1 MDLDERAMHRT
12 LSTSCAGNAR
22 TGSMA
27 GQFRNRGIDRGPV
40 LIILLLVGLITLPAI
55 GLALEQATRVL
66 IGHTNEVLTVIFS
79 PDGKLVASAGTDQ
92 TIRLW
97 DPDTGRDLRLLRG
110 HMGAIHALAFSPDGR
125 VLASGSADTSIRL
138 WDVET
143 GKELNAVTSNFG
155 AVRAVTFSPDG
166 KTIATGGTDGSL
178 RIWEAATGKE
188 IKSVR
193 GQFGVVFSIRYSPD
207 GKMLATGSS
216 DSQVHL
222 WDVATGRQ
230 RAVLPGHTGAVRAV
244 TFAPDGRWLATAS
257 ADGSLRIWDLDQSQ
271 ERLTITGHQGEVYG
285 LVLAPDGRALIS
297 SGADG
302 TVRVWDV
309 ISGNERHSLSGHKGT
324 VWTVAVSPDGLLLA
338 SGGKDRTVRLQS
350 PISPALTASLTE
362 KIQKRGNEI
371 GIAPSPPPLPEA
383 DLVFRPTE
391 VKAGSDVT
399 LSLTIKNKG
408 KGPLYRF
415 QARTKSEEPSL
426 DGHLFYFG
434 RIDGG
439 QSSEDIVTIKIPGDR
454 PDANIP
460 LHLVFEEYNGFVP
473 DQLKALL
480 TLKGLSRP
488 RFAYTMQVIDNGT
501 GNSVGNG
508 DGRIQKG
515 EAVDLLITVKNVGA
529 VTAQQTSVEVTM
541 PANHSLRLNKG
552 LVEIGSLNP
561 NEAKSVTVN
570 LFVGKDLRDE
580 HLPVRLFIRERSV
593 NQLLDETVKLA
604 VDHRVAPQ
612 IMATNKMVAI
622 ESPSVNI
629 HSGAGQET
637 SVIASGVKGQ
647 ELAVS
652 GELGAWYRVHI
663 SETEIGWI
671 AKNAVKETQELAKGD
686 MPIPAITGAPVVKL
700 FQNAPPVI
708 ALATPSDGIEV
719 NVERISLAGAAAS
732 EKGVSRI
739 EIRLNGQLVSHRDN
753 RGIAVKPGGA
763 ESPTNMEFTEKLTL
777 LEGKNQVV
785 VTAIDRDNLSSSRT
799 LFVTRIVDRGK
810 IWAVVVGISQYKA
823 VQSLRYADK
832 DALAFYD
839 YLTQHI
845 GVPKE
850 QITLLL
856 NDHATLMS
864 LKRTLGTELK
874 RKAGEKDTVIV
885 YYAGHGAPEADASAG
900 DDDGLEKYIVPYD
913 ADPRDL
919 YTTALP
925 MREIETIFQRLTPER
940 IIFISDSCYSGATA
954 GRTFATAS
962 RRAIVSEN
970 FLTRLSKGKG
980 RVVLTASKA
989 SEVSEERE
997 DLGHGVFT
1005 YYLLEGLKGK
1015 ADADKDGIVTV
1026 DEAYAYVSK
1035 KVPEVTG
1042 QNQHPVKRGE
1052 VEGQLVLGHV
1062 H

>member
-1 MDLDERAMHRT
+1 MHRT

-22 TGSMA
+22 NGSMA
-27 GQFRNRGIDRGPV
+27 GQFRSRGIGRCPA
-40 LIILLLVGLITLPAI
+40 LTILLLVGLITLPAI
-55 GLALEQATRVL
+55 GFALEQATRVL
-66 IGHTNEVLTVIFS
+66 IGHTSEVLTVIFS

-110 HMGAIHALAFSPDGR
+110 HMGTIHALAFSPDGR

-166 KTIATGGTDGSL
+166 KTIATGGNDGSL
-178 RIWEAATGKE
+178 RVWEAATGKE

-216 DSQVHL
+216 DTQVHL

-230 RAVLPGHTGAVRAV
+230 RTVLTGHTGAVRAV
-244 TFAPDGRWLATAS
+244 TFAPDGRWLASAS
-257 ADGSLRIWDLDQSQ
+257 ADGSLRIWDLAQSQ

-285 LVLAPDGRALIS
+285 LVFSPDGRVLIS

-309 ISGNERHSLSGHKGT
+309 TSGNERHSLSGHKGT
-324 VWTVAVSPDGLLLA
+324 VWSVAVSPDGLLLA
-338 SGGKDRTVRLQS
+338 SGGRDRTVRLQP

-371 GIAPSPPPLPEA
+371 GIVPSPPPLPEA

-391 VKAGSDVT
+391 VKAGSEVT

-415 QARTKSEEPSL
+415 QARTKSEEPSF

-439 QSSEDIVTIKIPGDR
+439 QSSEDIVTLKIPSDR

-460 LHLVFEEYNGFVP
+460 LYLVFEEYNGFVP

-480 TLKGLSRP
+480 TLKGLSHP
-488 RFAYTMQVIDNGT
+488 RFAYTLQVIDNGT

-515 EAVDLLITVKNVGA
+515 EAVDLLITVKNVGT
-529 VTAQQTSVEVTM
+529 VTAQQTSVEVTI
-541 PANHSLRLNKG
+541 PSNHSLRLNKS
-552 LVEIGSLNP
+552 LVEIGPLKP
-561 NEAKSVTVN
+561 NEAKSATVN

-593 NQLLDETVKLA
+593 NQMLDDTVTLA

-612 IMATNKMVAI
+612 IMATNKIVAI

-663 SETEIGWI
+663 SETEVGWI
-671 AKNAVKETQELAKGD
+671 AKSAVKETQELAKGD

-753 RGIAVKPGGA
+753 RGIAVKPGEA
-763 ESPTNMEFTEKLTL
+763 ETPTNMEFAEKLTL

-799 LFVTRIVDRGK
+799 LSVTRIVDRGK

-823 VQSLRYADK
+823 VQPLRYADK

-839 YLTQHI
+839 YLTQHL

-1026 DEAYAYVSK
+1026 DEVYAYVSK

-1052 VEGQLVLGHV
+1052 VEGQLALGHV
-1062 H
+1062 R

>member
-1 MDLDERAMHRT
+1 MSGQDRIRIMYRT
-12 LSTSCAGNAR
+12 
-22 TGSMA
+22 
-27 GQFRNRGIDRGPV
+27 IW
-40 LIILLLVGLITLPAI
+40 I
-55 GLALEQATRVL
+55 GLLAAAITGLPVISLAREETTRL
-66 IGHTNEVLTVIFS
+66 LAGHSNEILAVAFS
-79 PDGKLVASAGTDQ
+79 PDGQIIASAGTDQ

-97 DPDTGRDLRLLRG
+97 EPDTGRDLRILRG
-110 HMGAIHALAFSPDGR
+110 HMGAVHTVAFSPDGKSI
-125 VLASGSADTSIRL
+125 ASGSADTSLRI
-138 WDVET
+138 WDVAT
-143 GKELNAVTSNFG
+143 GRELHAVTSSFG
-155 AVRAVTFSPDG
+155 AVRAVTFSADG
-166 KTIATGGTDGSL
+166 KTIATGGNDGSFRL
-178 RIWEAATGKE
+178 WEVATGKE
-188 IKSVR
+188 LKSVR
-193 GQFGVVFSIRYSPD
+193 GQFGIVFAIRFSPD
-207 GKMLATGSS
+207 GKVLATGSS
-216 DSQVHL
+216 DMQVHL
-222 WDVATGRQ
+222 WDLATGKQ
-230 RAVLPGHTGAVRAV
+230 RSALTGHIGAVHSIVFQANNQ
-244 TFAPDGRWLATAS
+244 WLASAA
-257 ADGSLRIWDLDQSQ
+257 ADGTIRIWDLESGQ
-271 ERLTITGHQGEVYG
+271 EHLTLTGHKGAVYG
-285 LVLAPDGRALIS
+285 IALTADGRALVS
-297 SGADG
+297 GGADG

-309 ISGNERHSLSGHKGT
+309 ATGNERHTLSGHKGP
-324 VWTVAVSPDGLLLA
+324 VWSVAVSPDDTLIA
-338 SGGKDRTVRLQS
+338 SAGRDRTVLLQPS
-350 PISPALTASLTE
+350 TPPTLSAQLSE
-362 KIQKRGNEI
+362 KMQRRGNEI
-371 GIAPSPPPLPEA
+371 GAPPSPPPMPEA
-383 DLVFRPTE
+383 DLVIRPVD
-391 VKAGSDVT
+391 VKAGSEAT
-399 LSLTIKNKG
+399 FSLTVKNKG
-408 KGPLYRF
+408 KGPLFRF
-415 QARTKSEEPSL
+415 QARMKSDEPAL

-434 RIDGG
+434 KIDGG
-439 QSSEDIVTIKIPGDR
+439 QTAEDTVTIKVPSDR
-454 PDANIP
+454 PDGTIP
-460 LHLVFEEYNGFVP
+460 VRIVFEEYNGFVP
-473 DQLKALL
+473 DHL
-480 TLKGLSRP
+480 TAMLALKGLPRP
-488 RFAYTMQVIDNGT
+488 RFAYTLQIIDDGS

-515 EAVDLLITVKNVGA
+515 EAVDLLVTVKNVGT
-529 VTAQQTSVEVTM
+529 VPAQHTSIDVSV
-541 PANHSLRLNKG
+541 PANHNLRLSKT
-552 LVEIGSLNP
+552 LMEFGSLKP
-561 NEAKSVTVN
+561 DETKHATVN
-570 LFVGKDLRDE
+570 LFVGRDIRDE
-580 HLPVRLFIRERSV
+580 YLPVRLLIKERSS
-593 NQLLDETVKLA
+593 NQILDDTVKLA

-622 ESPSVNI
+622 ELPSVNI

-637 SVIASGVKGQ
+637 SVIASGAKGQ

-652 GELGAWYRVHI
+652 GELGTWYRVHI
-663 SETEIGWI
+663 SETEVGWI
-671 AKNAVKETQELAKGD
+671 AKSAVKETQELVKGD

-753 RGIAVKPGGA
+753 RGIAVKPGGG
-763 ESPTNMEFTEKLTL
+763 ETPTNMEFAEKLTL

-799 LFVTRIVDRGK
+799 LSVTRIVDRGK
-810 IWAVVVGISQYKA
+810 VWAVVIGISQYKS

-839 YLTQHI
+839 YLLHHLD
-845 GVPKE
+845 VPKE
-850 QITLLL
+850 QITLLI

-1026 DEAYAYVSK
+1026 DEVYAYVSK

-1052 VEGQLVLGHV
+1052 VEGQLALGHV
-1062 H
+1062 R

>member
-1 MDLDERAMHRT
+1 MNRW
-12 LSTSCAGNAR
+12 
-22 TGSMA
+22 GS
-27 GQFRNRGIDRGPV
+27 V
-40 LIILLLVGLITLPAI
+40 IILLVIGLVTLPAI

-66 IGHTNEVLTVIFS
+66 IGHTNDVLAVTFS
-79 PDGKLVASAGTDQ
+79 PNGKLVASAGTDQ

-97 DPDTGRDLRLLRG
+97 ESDTGRDLRLLRG
-110 HMGAIHALAFSPDGR
+110 HMGTIYALAFSPDGGI
-125 VLASGSADTSIRL
+125 LASGSADTSIRL
-138 WDVET
+138 WDVAT
-143 GKELNAVTSNFG
+143 GKELKALTSNFG
-155 AVRAVTFSPDG
+155 SVRAVTFSADG
-166 KTIATGGTDGSL
+166 KSIATGGNDGSL
-178 RIWEAATGKE
+178 RLWDADTGKE

-193 GQFGVVFSIRYSPD
+193 GQFGVVFSIRFSPD
-207 GKMLATGSS
+207 GKTLATGSS
-216 DSQVHL
+216 DTYVHL

-230 RAVLPGHTGAVRAV
+230 RSVLSGHTGAVQAIS
-244 TFAPDGRWLATAS
+244 FSPDGQWLASAS
-257 ADGSLRIWDLDQSQ
+257 TDGSIRLWDLDQGQ
-271 ERLTITGHQGEVYG
+271 EHLTMTGHKGEVHA
-285 LVLAPDGRALIS
+285 LVFSPDGRSLVS

-309 ISGNERHSLSGHKGT
+309 NSGNERHTLGGHKGP
-324 VWTVAVSPDGLLLA
+324 VWSVAVSPDGSLLA
-338 SGGKDRTVRLQS
+338 SGGRDRTVRLQPS
-350 PISPALTASLTE
+350 TPPALTATLTE

-371 GIAPSPPPLPEA
+371 GAPPSPPPLPEA
-383 DLVFRPTE
+383 DLAIRPTE
-391 VKAGSDVT
+391 VKAGNEVT
-399 LSLTIKNKG
+399 LSLAIKNKG

-415 QARTKSEEPSL
+415 QARTKSDEPSL

-439 QSSEDIVTIKIPGDR
+439 QSSEDVVTIKIPGDR
-454 PDANIP
+454 PDGNIP

-473 DQLKALL
+473 DQLKAVL

-488 RFAYTMQVIDNGT
+488 RFAYTLQVIDNGT

-515 EAVDLLITVKNVGA
+515 EAVDLLITVKNVGT
-529 VTAQQTSVEVTM
+529 VTAQHTSVDVTI
-541 PANHSLRLNKG
+541 PTNHSLRLNKG
-552 LVEIGSLNP
+552 LVEFGPLKP
-561 NEAKSVTVN
+561 DEAKSATVN
-570 LFVGKDLRDE
+570 LFVGKDMRDE
-580 HLPVRLFIRERSV
+580 HLPVRLFIRERSS
-593 NQLLDETVKLA
+593 NIMLDETVQLA
-604 VDHRVAPQ
+604 VDHRTAPQ
-612 IMATNKMVAI
+612 IIATNKLVAI
-622 ESPSVNI
+622 GPASVKI
-629 HSGAGQET
+629 HSGAGPET
-637 SVIASGVKGQ
+637 SVIASGVKDQ
-647 ELAVS
+647 ALAVT
-652 GELGAWYRVHI
+652 GELGDWYRIQI
-663 SETEIGWI
+663 SLNEVGWI
-671 AKNAVKETQELAKGD
+671 AKQDVTETSQPVKGD
-686 MPIPAITGAPVVKL
+686 MPVPALTGTPVVKL

-719 NVERISLAGAAAS
+719 SVERISLAGAAAS
-732 EKGVSRI
+732 EKGVARV
-739 EIRLNGQLVSHRDN
+739 EIRLNGQLVTQRES
-753 RGIAVKPGGA
+753 RGIAVKGGG
-763 ESPTNMEFTEKLTL
+763 EIQTNLEFTERLML
-777 LEGKNQVV
+777 HEGKNLIV
-785 VTAIDRDNLSSSRT
+785 VTAIDQENLSASRT
-799 LFVTRIVDRGK
+799 LNVTRIADRGK

-823 VQSLRYADK
+823 VLPLRYADK

-850 QITLLL
+850 QITLMV
-856 NDHATLMS
+856 NEHATLTA
-864 LKRTLGTELK
+864 LKRTLGTDLK

-885 YYAGHGAPEADASAG
+885 YYAGHGAPEADSSAG

-954 GRTFATAS
+954 GRTFATAA

-980 RVVLTASKA
+980 RIVLSASKA

-1026 DEAYAYVSK
+1026 DEVYAYVSK
-1035 KVPEVTG
+1035 KVPEITG
-1042 QNQHPVKRGE
+1042 QNQHPVKKGE